1 MLSTS
6 LKQLPDTLRDKATLL
21 SMEPKEL
28 LSYLSGMGFSNI
40 YVDGGKVIQ
49 GFLKED
55 LIDDLIISKV
65 PLLIGNGIPLFGFL
79 GADLQF
85 KHIRTEVQSN
95 GLVRSY
101 YKRERK

>member
-1 MLSTS
+1 
-6 LKQLPDTLRDKATLL
+6 
-21 SMEPKEL
+21 
-28 LSYLSGMGFSNI
+28 MGFSSI

-49 GFLKED
+49 RFLEED
-55 LIDDLIISKV
+55 AIDDLIISRV

-79 GADLQF
+79 SVDRKF
-85 KHIRTEVQSN
+85 KHIRTETQSN